1 MPSLSNDFILWFRY
15 NLKMDPTGL
24 WIYCQW
30 PPKWSAANL
39 KAKSRSFFPKWKNRR
54 DRCGRCRHRQTP
66 WIAEQ
71 TLGKD
76 QTRTL
81 ADFSRLW
88 RTLLRAFSSIW
99 SDSGPTS
106 AIADPVGKTALRP
119 DHHLSVVQEDAGL
132 DLRQELVMWLLSER
146 CCPSHRSSQPWGW
159 KRW

>member
-106 AIADPVGKTALRP
+106 AIADRVGRTAHSNP
-119 DHHLSVVQEDAGL
+119 
-132 DLRQELVMWLLSER
+132 
-146 CCPSHRSSQPWGW
+146 CPSHSLPTSLPAHLTPFPLTALSLSAPSPETRNVCYYPTTW
-159 KRW
+159 